1 MDATWSD
8 QLASHCETTVRGALA
23 LTDRIA
29 KFGEGVSWLLP
40 SGEVNR
46 QAIAP
51 LRGYVYQIHQTL
63 SAWIT
68 LGENDQLYVE
78 IAEDFATVARDPERL
93 DEVLTA
99 TQVKDTRE
107 SGSVTLNSSDVL
119 EAIAHLLALQKANPG
134 RVVRLTFLTT
144 SNVGKEIKLPL
155 PSGRPGIAAWQSAS
169 SAGDIEELRAAL
181 CLRLADKDLGVFL
194 RASSNDEFHAKI
206 LTSLTFVCGSG
217 DWKEVEAANRAAL
230 STMRNEVKASL
241 EMADRAYDTL
251 FAEVFKAILS
261 NNRMLDR
268 RRLLDCFAR
277 ATAIG
282 VPSQVLL
289 DHLEQIPI
297 SSAAVPVD
305 DDRLRELSQSLLE
318 LNAPPSILAL
328 FPDLPEPARDALT
341 VLSAVKRTVVW
352 DRSQVA
358 DAKLSMRAEEL
369 LNLRTGHQ
377 LIIAPPGAG
386 KSQSLWQAA
395 KANSQAKD
403 AIPLYLSVGRMRSWK
418 EVIESI
424 QDLYKNIDVTAVLR
438 HERAF
443 VCLDGWSEFAEG
455 EKLAERAKAM
465 RTLHGVHV
473 IANGRS
479 KNPSDTTFES
489 WHLEPLMS
497 ASVKQALKTA
507 YGSRPL
513 PDPALH
519 ELLRSPLV
527 LSLYILLG
535 VPVVSPGQLLERL
548 HRHLSQTFPGGFD
561 AALCGAV
568 ASLSLSRDRS
578 YARLLAEL
586 RDRAQSA
593 KVDQPVEYLTRLG
606 TITERGQLAV
616 PIHDLYWSWLSGVG
630 LLQEDKVEQ
639 ALLRL
644 DTRESL
650 DLAFQSKAKT
660 TPEVVRAIAPKD
672 LVLAADFE
680 ASLEGQSD
688 DSGFDAEVET
698 MFASDDL
705 SVRYRAA
712 LAGLHSRKSRHLARA
727 LNTISDVIDANL
739 FPLELLNVFRPA
751 NLFPSRGILGD
762 WLGSSGTEQLVDAI
776 ATQGGPEWEPWLE
789 QVMRAGKLD
798 PSLALGAALAC
809 SDKIP
814 SWGSDFLEDLI
825 RNKAWKLRPV
835 ADRGSN
841 TSLAAWIAAEYEEI
855 AGSWLSTGG
864 SRWIDLNRVLVACG
878 SDAHF
883 ESLLSRFSAMPPKA
897 QEILGYAVV
906 ERGDPWIGRFQKI
919 AFAGGNSTQHHRLSE
934 QVSLDIDDD
943 TARHW
948 ISVGQDQL
956 GWRVLI
962 KRHGNAVLP
971 ELIERLPQS
980 FGGLDHIPSL
990 AAMSYLDDPPESL
1003 APELWSRIR
1012 GTMLP
1017 KAMED
1022 VLLAL
1027 ARIVPGGV
1035 PSIVQFCVNQRG
1047 ALPNYH
1053 VAVIVR
1059 LYAEWRQQHHAIDLV
1074 VRTPTGDV
1082 PFPDWALK
1090 TASRGVDDKALLSRG
1105 FRYAPD
1111 VAVRVVLSDLAA
1123 DDAAAKQVLEAIQPL
1138 ERHDAALFS
1147 RMIGS
1152 SVLAPVMPNLFSEV
1166 FDAMSADE
1174 IRQLVA
1180 SPHIKFETL
1189 IWRLSKDTNPL
1200 HKRVHTELIERVMN
1214 EPLNLHH
1221 YRNLGD
1227 MLRGYSRDELRE
1239 MMRPIIARGDE
1250 KARWLLRQIEYVRR
1264 ERLINEAGELL
1275 T

>member
-1 MDATWSD
+1 
-8 QLASHCETTVRGALA
+8 
-23 LTDRIA
+23 LTDKIA
-29 KFGEGVSWLLP
+29 RFGEGTPWLLP
-40 SGEVNR
+40 SGEINR

-63 SAWIT
+63 SAWIA

-78 IAEDFATVARDPERL
+78 IAEDFATVARDPGRL
-93 DEVLTA
+93 NEVLTA

-119 EAIAHLLALQKANPG
+119 EAIAHLFALQKANSG

-169 SAGDIEELRAAL
+169 GTADIEELRAAL
-181 CLRLADKDLGVFL
+181 CVRFTEKDLGAFL

-206 LTSLTFVCGSG
+206 LNSLTFVCGSG
-217 DWKEVEAANRAAL
+217 DWKEIEAANRAAL

-251 FAEVFKAILS
+251 FSEVFKAILS
-261 NNRMLDR
+261 DNRMLDR

-277 ATAIG
+277 ATSIG

-297 SSAAVPVD
+297 GRAAVPVD
-305 DDRLRELSQSLLE
+305 EDRLRELSQSLFE

-328 FPDLPEPARDALT
+328 FPDAPEAAGSALKA
-341 VLSAVKRTVVW
+341 LSAVKRTIVW

-358 DAKLSMRAEEL
+358 DAKPSIRVDEL
-369 LNLRTGHQ
+369 FELRTGHQ
-377 LIIAPPGAG
+377 LFIAPPGAG

-395 KANSQAKD
+395 ETKSQAKD
-403 AIPLYLSVGRMRSWK
+403 TIPLLLSVGRMRSWK

-424 QDLYKNIDVTAVLR
+424 QDFYKEIDVTAVLR
-438 HERAF
+438 HERVV
-443 VCLDGWSEFAEG
+443 VCLDGWSEFAAG
-455 EKLAERAKAM
+455 ENLAERAKAM

-473 IANGRS
+473 IANGRN

-489 WHLEPLMS
+489 WHLEPFLP

-507 YGSRPL
+507 YGARPL
-513 PDPALH
+513 PDLGLL

-535 VPVVSPGQLLERL
+535 VPVVSPGELLERL
-548 HRHLSQTFPGGFD
+548 HRHLSQAFPGGFD

-568 ASLSLSRDRS
+568 ASLSLSGDRS

-586 RDRAQSA
+586 RDRAQSS
-593 KVDQPVEYLTRLG
+593 KVDQPVEYMTRLG
-606 TITERGQLAV
+606 TIAERGQLAV

-630 LLQEDKVEQ
+630 LLQEEKVEQ

-644 DTRESL
+644 DTRESF
-650 DLAFQSKAKT
+650 DLAFQSHAKT
-660 TPEVVRAIAPKD
+660 TPEVVKAIASKD
-672 LVLAADFE
+672 LVLAADCE
-680 ASLEGQSD
+680 ASLEGRGG
-688 DSGFDAEVET
+688 DSGFDAEVEM

-705 SVRYRAA
+705 SVRYRAG
-712 LAGLHSRKSRHLARA
+712 LAGLHSRKPRHLARA
-727 LNTISDVIDANL
+727 LSTISDVIDAKL
-739 FPLELLNVFRPA
+739 FPLELLNVFKPA

-762 WLGSSGTEQLVDAI
+762 WLGASGTDQLVDAI
-776 ATQGGPEWEPWLE
+776 AKEGGPEWEPWLE
-789 QVMRAGKLD
+789 QVMWAGKLD

-809 SDKIP
+809 SDKVP
-814 SWGSDFLEDLI
+814 SWGSGLLEDLI

-835 ADRGSN
+835 GERGSN
-841 TSLAAWIAAEYEEI
+841 TSFAAWIAAQYEEI
-855 AGSWLSTGG
+855 AGNWLSTGG
-864 SRWIDLNRVLVACG
+864 SGWIDLNRVLVACG

-883 ESLLSRFSAMPPKA
+883 ESLLSRFSTMPSKV

-919 AFAGGNSTQHHRLSE
+919 AFAGGNSKQHHRLSE
-934 QVSLDIDDD
+934 QVSLDIDDE

-971 ELIERLPQS
+971 ELIGRLPQS
-980 FGGLDHIPSL
+980 FGGLDQVPSL
-990 AAMSYLDDPPESL
+990 AAMGYLDDPPESL
-1003 APELWSRIR
+1003 ATELWSRI
-1012 GTMLP
+1012 GSPMLP
-1017 KAMED
+1017 KTMED
-1022 VLLAL
+1022 MLLAL
-1027 ARIVPGGV
+1027 ARIEPGGV
-1035 PSIVQFCVNQRG
+1035 PSIMQFCVNQRG

-1053 VAVIVR
+1053 VSVIVR
-1059 LYAEWRQQHHAIDLV
+1059 LYVEWRQHHGLDLV
-1074 VRTPTGDV
+1074 VRTPTGDI

-1090 TASRGVDDKALLSRG
+1090 TASRGDDDKALLSRG

-1111 VAVRVVLSDLAA
+1111 VAVRVVLSDLTT
-1123 DDAAAKQVLEAIQPL
+1123 DDNVAKQVLEAVQPL
-1138 ERHDAALFS
+1138 ERHDPALFS

-1152 SVLAPVMPNLFSEV
+1152 SVLAPLMPNLFSEV
-1166 FDAMSADE
+1166 FDAMSGEE
-1174 IRQLVA
+1174 IRQLVS
-1180 SPHIKFETL
+1180 SPYIKFETL

-1200 HKRVHTELIERVMN
+1200 HKQVHTELIERVMN

-1221 YRNLGD
+1221 YRNVGD

-1239 MMRPIIARGDE
+1239 MVRPIVARGDE
-1250 KARWLLRQIEYVRR
+1250 NAHWLLRQIEYVRR

-1275 T
+1275 AR